1 MWATYDDSNFPIVNV
16 KMDGVPEN
24 NEDFQNFLDT
34 WNSYNSNNLNPNK
47 TPYIFVFDTTEVG
60 MVNMK
65 YAIKMTSFIK
75 ELKRQENQYL
85 KGSVIIV
92 KNKYIKFLL
101 KFIFFMQKP
110 VADVHLT
117 DSDDNDFLNKLI
129 AEINIGIEKPYNNVS
144 IVRA

>member
-1 MWATYDDSNFPIVNV
+1 MFSNFDYI
-16 KMDGVPEN
+16 
-24 NEDFQNFLDT
+24 
-34 WNSYNSNNLNPNK
+34 YN
-47 TPYIFVFDTTEVG
+47 PYIIVRLGETIQDDDDFDYFLNKWSELHLRKKKYILIFDTTEVG

-75 ELKRQENQYL
+75 GLKRQENQYL

-101 KFIFFMQKP
+101 KFIFFMQRP

-117 DSDDNDFLNKLI
+117 DSDDKDFLNKLV

>member
-1 MWATYDDSNFPIVNV
+1 MWATYNDSNFPIVNV
-16 KMDGVPEN
+16 KMTGVPEN
-24 NEDFQNFLDT
+24 NNDFQNFLDT
-34 WNSYNSNNLNPNK
+34 WNAYNSNNLNPNK

-65 YAIKMTSFIK
+65 YAFKMTSFIK

-101 KFIFFMQKP
+101 KIIFFMQKP

-117 DSDDNDFLNKLI
+117 DSDDTKFLSQLI
-129 AEINIGIEKPYNNVS
+129 SEVNTGIEKQYNNVS